1 MTFIQQN
8 IASSFEFVQQLVR
21 ARRGMLQQAIVTT
34 VDFCTRYAVQ
44 IIGIAVLLGLAC
56 GIYAA
61 DHFAIDTDVNKLI
74 SQNLAWRQREAVFNN
89 FFSRKEE
96 TILAVI
102 DAPTSE
108 LATQATAAVIQKL
121 SDQNDHF
128 HSILEAGGGP
138 FFQKN
143 GLLFL
148 PTEEVVALTKKLG
161 EGKPVIQT
169 LAQDSN
175 LRGLTTALN
184 YGLIGARINQY
195 TLDTFSGTLNM
206 VSDTLDEAIAGRPAS
221 FSWRAMLNGRP
232 STPDERRRFL
242 EIRPVLDYAALM
254 PGKVA
259 TDAIRQ
265 AVVDLDIRA
274 KYGATLRLTGP
285 VAIADEEYATL
296 EEGAYTNTAVTIVVV
311 LTILW
316 LALRSFGIIL
326 AVAISLVVGLSITA
340 AIGLALVGALNL
352 ISVAFAV
359 LFIGLGVDFG
369 IQFSVRYRAE
379 RHEVDDLHKAL
390 VNTASHVGA
399 PLTLAAAATAAGFL
413 SFLPTDYKGLSELG
427 LLAGL
432 GMIVAFLTSITL
444 LPALLTVLRP
454 PGEPKEMGFKS
465 LAPLD
470 RFMERHRIPIIVG
483 TGLAVAAGLPLLYW
497 LQFDFNPLNL
507 RSTKVESVA
516 TLLELRS
523 DPAIGASSIYVLAPS
538 KEAAQADLENLSK
551 LPEVSSVKSIESFI
565 PADQPPKLAAI
576 RQLATV
582 LDPVLRPDPNK
593 KPPTDA
599 DNVAALKAAVD
610 ALKQSA
616 GTQTGPGAIAAKRL
630 ADDLAKLASGDEA
643 MRGRAHAAM
652 IPSLNTALD
661 ELRNYLQA
669 QPVTL
674 ETLPPEIAREWV
686 TQDGRYKVEIL
697 PKGDPTDNETLRQF
711 ARAVQAVEPNATGG
725 PIAILES
732 GRTVVRAFFE
742 AGFWALGSIVILLW
756 IVLRRF
762 GDVLLTIIP
771 LLMAGVVT
779 MELMVLFGMKLNFAN
794 IIALPL
800 LLGVGVAFKIYYIMA
815 WRAGQTGLLQSS
827 LTRAV
832 MFSALTTATA
842 FGSLWLS
849 SHPGTSS
856 MGKLMALAL
865 VTTMAAAVLFQ
876 PVLMGPPRDPKPKR
890 FMRRV
895 GAGAAAARSQEAV
908 AAGADRST

>member
-1 MTFIQQN
+1 
-8 IASSFEFVQQLVR
+8 
-21 ARRGMLQQAIVTT
+21 MLQKAIVST
-34 VDFCTRYAVQ
+34 VDYCTRYATQ
-44 IIGIAVLLGLAC
+44 IVGIAALLGLITA
-56 GIYAA
+56 ISAA
-61 DHFAIDTDVNKLI
+61 GHFAIDADVNKLI
-74 SQNLAWRQREAVFNN
+74 SKDLPWRQREVAFQK
-89 FFSRKEE
+89 FFPPKEE

-108 LATQATAAVIQKL
+108 LATQVTTGLIRKL
-121 SDQNDHF
+121 SDQKDLF
-128 HSILEAGGGP
+128 RSIIEAGGGP

-148 PTEEVVALTKKLG
+148 PAEEVVATTKKLG
-161 EGKPVIQT
+161 DAKPLIQA
-169 LAQDSN
+169 LAQDPN
-175 LRGLTTALN
+175 LRGLTTTLN
-184 YGLIGARINQY
+184 YGLIGARMKHY
-195 TLDTFSGTLNM
+195 TLDDLAGTLNM
-206 VSDTLDEAIAGRPAS
+206 VSDTLDAAIADHPAS

-232 STPDERRRFL
+232 PSPGERRRFI
-242 EIRPVLDYAALM
+242 EIRPALDYSALM
-254 PGKVA
+254 PGKAA
-259 TDAIRQ
+259 TDAIRE
-265 AVVDLDIRA
+265 AAADLNKSA
-274 KYGATLRLTGP
+274 QYGATLRLTGP

-296 EEGAYTNTAVTIVVV
+296 NEGAVVNTTATIVVV

-316 LALRSFGIIL
+316 LALRSPRIIV
-326 AVAISLVVGLSITA
+326 AVFISLLVGLSVTA
-340 AIGLALVGALNL
+340 AIGLAIVGALNL

-379 RHEVDDLHKAL
+379 RHEVDDLHQAL
-390 VNTASHVGA
+390 INTAKHVGA

-432 GMIVAFLTSITL
+432 GMIIAFLTSITL
-444 LPALLTVLRP
+444 IPGLLRLLRP
-454 PGEPKEMGFKS
+454 PGEPEEMGFRW
-465 LAPLD
+465 LAPVD
-470 RFMERHRIPIIVG
+470 RFMERQRIPIIVG
-483 TGLAVAAGLPLLYW
+483 TGLIVAAGLPLLYW

-507 RSTKVESVA
+507 RSPKVESVA
-516 TLLELRS
+516 TFLELRS
-523 DPAIGASSIYVLAPS
+523 DPAIGASSIHVLAPDQ
-538 KEAAQADLENLSK
+538 AAAKADEEKLSK
-551 LPEVSSVKSIESFI
+551 LPEVASVKTIEDFI
-565 PADQPPKLAAI
+565 PADQQPKLAAI

-582 LDPVLRPDPNK
+582 LEPALRPDPNK

-599 DNVAALKAAVD
+599 DNIAALKAAVD
-610 ALKQSA
+610 NLKKAA
-616 GTQTGPGAIAAKRL
+616 GSEDGRGATAAKRL
-630 ADDLAKLASGDEA
+630 AEDLAKLADGDEA
-643 MRGRAHAAM
+643 LRARAQAAM
-652 IPSLNTALD
+652 IPPLNTALD

-697 PKGDPTDNETLRQF
+697 PKGDPTDNETLRRF

-732 GRTVVRAFFE
+732 GRTVIRAFFE
-742 AGFWALGSIVILLW
+742 AGFWALASITILLW
-756 IVLRRF
+756 VVLRRF
-762 GDVLLTIIP
+762 GDVLLTLIP
-771 LLMAGVVT
+771 LLMAGIVT

-815 WRAGQTGLLQSS
+815 WRAGQTDLLQSS

-876 PVLMGPPRDPKPKR
+876 PVLMGPPREKA
-890 FMRRV
+890 RR
-895 GAGAAAARSQEAV
+895 ARARALLERRSVQDAV
-908 AAGADRST
+908 AAGAERSTNT

>member
-1 MTFIQQN
+1 
-8 IASSFEFVQQLVR
+8 
-21 ARRGMLQQAIVTT
+21 MLQKVIVT
-34 VDFCTRYAVQ
+34 VVNFCTRYAAQ
-44 IIGIAVLLGLAC
+44 IIGIAALLGLATA
-56 GIYAA
+56 IYAA
-61 DHFAIDTDVNKLI
+61 GHFAIDADVNKLI
-74 SQNLAWRQREAVFNN
+74 SKDLPWRQREVAFEKS
-89 FFSRKEE
+89 FPPKEE

-108 LATQATAAVIQKL
+108 LATQATAALIQKL
-121 SDQNDHF
+121 SDQKDHF
-128 HSILEAGGGP
+128 RSILEAGGGP

-148 PTEEVVALTKKLG
+148 PTPEVVSLTKKLG
-161 EGKPVIQT
+161 EAKPVIQT

-184 YGLIGARINQY
+184 YGLIGARMNQY
-195 TLDTFSGTLNM
+195 TLDNFSGTLNM
-206 VSDTLDEAIAGRPAS
+206 VADTLEESIAGRSAS

-232 STPDERRRFL
+232 PTPDERRRFV

-259 TDAIRQ
+259 TEAIRQ
-265 AVVDLDIRA
+265 AAADLDIGA
-274 KYGATLRLTGP
+274 KYGAKVRLTGP

-296 EEGAYTNTAVTIVVV
+296 EEGAYTNTTVTIVVV

-326 AVAISLVVGLSITA
+326 AVAACLLVGLSITA
-340 AIGLALVGALNL
+340 AVGLALVGALNL

-379 RHEVDDLHKAL
+379 RHEVDDLHQAL
-390 VNTASHVGA
+390 INTASHVGA

-465 LAPLD
+465 LAPVD

-483 TGLAVAAGLPLLYW
+483 TGLVVAAGLPLLFW

-516 TLLELRS
+516 TFLELRS

-538 KEAAQADLENLSK
+538 KEAAQSDLEKLSK
-551 LPEVSSVKSIESFI
+551 LPEVSSVKTIESFI
-565 PADQPPKLAAI
+565 PDDQQPKLAAI

-616 GTQTGPGAIAAKRL
+616 GTQTGPGALAAKRL
-630 ADDLAKLASGDEA
+630 ADDLAKLAGGDEA

-762 GDVLLTIIP
+762 SDVLLTIIP

-890 FMRRV
+890 FKRLI
-895 GAGAAAARSQEAV
+895 GAGSAAARSQEAV
-908 AAGADRST
+908 AAGADKST

>member
-1 MTFIQQN
+1 
-8 IASSFEFVQQLVR
+8 
-21 ARRGMLQQAIVTT
+21 MLQQAIVAIIN
-34 VDFCTRYAVQ
+34 FCTRYAAQ
-44 IIGIAVLLGLAC
+44 IIGIAALLGLATAV
-56 GIYAA
+56 YAA
-61 DHFAIDTDVNKLI
+61 GHFAIDADVNKLI
-74 SQNLAWRQREAVFNN
+74 SKELPWRQREVAFEKS
-89 FFSRKEE
+89 FPPKEE

-121 SDQNDHF
+121 SDQKDHF
-128 HSILEAGGGP
+128 RSILEAGGGP

-148 PTEEVVALTKKLG
+148 PTEEVVALTKKLA
-161 EGKPVIQT
+161 EAKPLIQT

-184 YGLIGARINQY
+184 YGLIGARMNQY
-195 TLDTFSGTLNM
+195 TLDNLSGTLNT

-232 STPDERRRFL
+232 PTADERRRFV

-265 AVVDLDIRA
+265 AAADLDIGAR
-274 KYGATLRLTGP
+274 YGAKLRLTGP

-296 EEGAYTNTAVTIVVV
+296 EEGAFTNTIATIVVV

-379 RHEVDDLHKAL
+379 RHEVDDLHQAL
-390 VNTASHVGA
+390 LNTASHVGV

-432 GMIVAFLTSITL
+432 GMIIAFLTSITL

-470 RFMERHRIPIIVG
+470 RFMERRRIPIIVG
-483 TGLAVAAGLPLLYW
+483 TGLVVAAGLPLLYW

-516 TLLELRS
+516 TFLELRS
-523 DPAIGASSIYVLAPS
+523 DPAIGASSIFVLAPS
-538 KEAAQADLENLSK
+538 MEAAKSDLEKLSK
-551 LPEVSSVKSIESFI
+551 LPEVSSVKTIESFI
-565 PADQPPKLAAI
+565 PDDQQPKLAAI

-643 MRGRAHAAM
+643 MRARASAAM
-652 IPSLNTALD
+652 IPSLNTALG

-742 AGFWALGSIVILLW
+742 AGFWALGSIIILLW

-815 WRAGQTGLLQSS
+815 WRAGQTDLLQSS

-890 FMRRV
+890 FKRLIR
-895 GAGAAAARSQEAV
+895 AGAAAARSQEAV

>member
-1 MTFIQQN
+1 
-8 IASSFEFVQQLVR
+8 
-21 ARRGMLQQAIVTT
+21 MLRQAIVTI
-34 VDFCTRYAVQ
+34 VDYCTRYAAQ
-44 IIGIAVLLGLAC
+44 TIGIAVLLGLVT

-61 DHFAIDTDVNKLI
+61 RHFAIDTDVNKLI
-74 SQNLAWRQREAVFNN
+74 SKELPWRQREVAFEKS
-89 FFSRKEE
+89 FPPKEE
-96 TILAVI
+96 TILAII

-108 LATQATAAVIQKL
+108 LATQATTALIQKL
-121 SDQNDHF
+121 APQKDHF

-138 FFQKN
+138 FFAKN

-148 PTEEVVALTKKLG
+148 PTEEVVGLTKKLG
-161 EGKPVIQT
+161 EAKPLIQT

-184 YGLIGARINQY
+184 YGLIGARMNQY
-195 TLDTFSGTLNM
+195 TLDDLSGTLNT
-206 VSDTLDEAIAGRPAS
+206 VSDTLDEVIAGHPAS
-221 FSWRAMLNGRP
+221 YSWRAMLNGRP
-232 STPDERRRFL
+232 ASPDERRRFV
-242 EIRPVLDYAALM
+242 EFRPVLDYAALM

-259 TDAIRQ
+259 TDAIR
-265 AVVDLDIRA
+265 AAAAELDIGA
-274 KYGATLRLTGP
+274 KYGASVRLTGP

-296 EEGAYTNTAVTIVVV
+296 EEGAFVNTAVTIVVV

-326 AVAISLVVGLSITA
+326 AVAVSLLVGLSITA
-340 AIGLALVGALNL
+340 AIGLAIVGALNL

-379 RHEVDDLHKAL
+379 RHEVDNLHEAL

-432 GMIVAFLTSITL
+432 GMIIAFLTSITL
-444 LPALLTVLRP
+444 IPALLTVLRP
-454 PGEPKEMGFKS
+454 PGEPEEMGFKS
-465 LAPLD
+465 LAPVD
-470 RFMERHRIPIIVG
+470 RFMERHRIPVIVG
-483 TGLAVAAGLPLLYW
+483 TGLVVAAGLPLLYW

-507 RSTKVESVA
+507 RSAKVESVA
-516 TLLELRS
+516 TFLELRS
-523 DPAIGASSIYVLAPS
+523 DPNIGASSIFVLAPNQETVNTAVE
-538 KEAAQADLENLSK
+538 KLSK
-551 LPEVSSVKSIESFI
+551 LPEVASVKTIDSFI
-565 PADQPPKLAAI
+565 PGDQQPKLAAI

-593 KPPTDA
+593 KPPTDT
-599 DNVAALKAAVD
+599 DNIAALKTAVD

-616 GTQTGPGAIAAKRL
+616 GTQTGRGTAAAKRL
-630 ADDLAKLASGDEA
+630 AEDLGKLASGDEA
-643 MRGRAHAAM
+643 LRARAQAAM

-661 ELRNYLQA
+661 ELRSYLQA

-732 GRTVVRAFFE
+732 GRTVVRAFYE
-742 AGFWALGSIVILLW
+742 AGFLALGSIIILLW

-762 GDVLLTIIP
+762 GDVLLTIFP
-771 LLMAGVVT
+771 LLVAGVVT
-779 MELMVLFGMKLNFAN
+779 MELMVLLGMKLNFAN

-815 WRAGQTGLLQSS
+815 WRAGQTDLLQSS

-876 PVLMGPPRDPKPKR
+876 PVLMGPPREPKPKR
-890 FMRRV
+890 FKRRMSA
-895 GAGAAAARSQEAV
+895 GAGAAQSPEPV

>member
-1 MTFIQQN
+1 
-8 IASSFEFVQQLVR
+8 
-21 ARRGMLQQAIVTT
+21 MLQQAIVTI
-34 VDFCTRYAVQ
+34 VDFCTRYAAQ
-44 IIGIAVLLGLAC
+44 IIGIAVVLGLAAA
-56 GIYAA
+56 IYAA
-61 DHFAIDTDVNKLI
+61 GHFAIDADVNKLI
-74 SQNLAWRQREAVFNN
+74 SKELPWRQREVAFEKS
-89 FFSRKEE
+89 FPPKEE

-121 SDQNDHF
+121 SDQKDHF
-128 HSILEAGGGP
+128 RSILEAGGGP

-161 EGKPVIQT
+161 EAKPVIQT

-184 YGLIGARINQY
+184 YGLIGVRMNQY
-195 TLDTFSGTLNM
+195 TLDNFSGTLNM
-206 VSDTLDEAIAGRPAS
+206 VSDTLDEAIAGRAAS

-232 STPDERRRFL
+232 PTPDERRRFL

-265 AVVDLDIRA
+265 AAADLDIGA
-274 KYGATLRLTGP
+274 KLRLTGP

-296 EEGAYTNTAVTIVVV
+296 EEGAFTNTTVTIVVV

-352 ISVAFAV
+352 ISIAFAV

-379 RHEVDDLHKAL
+379 RHEVDELHEAL
-390 VNTASHVGA
+390 VNTARHVGA
-399 PLTLAAAATAAGFL
+399 QLTLAAAATAAGFL

-432 GMIVAFLTSITL
+432 GMIIAFLTSITVI
-444 LPALLTVLRP
+444 PALLTVLRP

-483 TGLAVAAGLPLLYW
+483 IGLAVAAGLPLLYW

-538 KEAAQADLENLSK
+538 KEAAQSDLEKLSK
-551 LPEVSSVKSIESFI
+551 LPEVSSVKTIESFV
-565 PADQPPKLAAI
+565 PADQQPKLAAI

-599 DNVAALKAAVD
+599 DNIAALKSAVD

-616 GTQTGPGAIAAKRL
+616 GTQIGRGAAAAKRL
-630 ADDLAKLASGDEA
+630 AEDLAKIASGDKA

-652 IPSLNTALD
+652 VPSLNTALD

-674 ETLPPEIAREWV
+674 ETLPPEIAGKWV

-732 GRTVVRAFFE
+732 GRTVVRAFYE
-742 AGFWALGSIVILLW
+742 AGFWALGSIIILLW

-779 MELMVLFGMKLNFAN
+779 MELMVLLGMKLNFAN

-832 MFSALTTATA
+832 IFSAMTTATA

-876 PVLMGPPRDPKPKR
+876 PVLMGPPREPKPKR
-890 FMRRV
+890 FKRRI
-895 GAGAAAARSQEAV
+895 GAGAAATRSQEAV

>member
-1 MTFIQQN
+1 
-8 IASSFEFVQQLVR
+8 
-21 ARRGMLQQAIVTT
+21 MLQRAIVTI
-34 VDFCTRYAVQ
+34 VDYCTRYAAQ
-44 IIGIAVLLGLAC
+44 IIGVAALLGVVT

-61 DHFAIDTDVNKLI
+61 GHFAIDADVNKLI
-74 SQNLAWRQREAVFNN
+74 SKELPWRQREVAFEKS
-89 FFSRKEE
+89 FPPKEE

-108 LATQATAAVIQKL
+108 LATQVTAALIQKL
-121 SDQNDHF
+121 APRKDHF

-138 FFQKN
+138 FFAKN

-148 PTEEVVALTKKLG
+148 PTEEVVGLTKKLG
-161 EGKPVIQT
+161 EAKPLIQT

-184 YGLIGARINQY
+184 YGLIGARMNQY
-195 TLDTFSGTLNM
+195 TLDDLSGTLNM
-206 VSDTLDEAIAGRPAS
+206 VSDTLDEVIAGRPAS

-232 STPDERRRFL
+232 ANPDEQRRFV
-242 EIRPVLDYAALM
+242 EFRPVLDYAALM

-259 TDAIRQ
+259 TDAIRD
-265 AVVDLDIRA
+265 AAAELDIGT
-274 KYGATLRLTGP
+274 KYGARVRLTGP

-296 EEGAYTNTAVTIVVV
+296 EEGAFVNTAVTIVVV

-326 AVAISLVVGLSITA
+326 AVAISLLVGLSITA
-340 AIGLALVGALNL
+340 AIGLAIVGALNL

-379 RHEVDDLHKAL
+379 RHEVDNLHEAL
-390 VNTASHVGA
+390 VNTARHVGA

-432 GMIVAFLTSITL
+432 GMIIAFLTSITVI
-444 LPALLTVLRP
+444 PALLTVLRP
-454 PGEPKEMGFKS
+454 PGEPEEMGFKS
-465 LAPLD
+465 LAPVD
-470 RFMERHRIPIIVG
+470 RFMERHRIPVIVG
-483 TGLAVAAGLPLLYW
+483 TGLVVAAGLPLLYW

-507 RSTKVESVA
+507 RSAKVESVA
-516 TLLELRS
+516 TFLELRS
-523 DPAIGASSIYVLAPS
+523 DPNIGASSIYVLAPN
-538 KEAAQADLENLSK
+538 KEAANTDVQKLSK
-551 LPEVSSVKSIESFI
+551 VPEVASVKTIDSFI
-565 PADQPPKLAAI
+565 PDDQQPKLAAI
-576 RQLATV
+576 RQLASV

-599 DNVAALKAAVD
+599 DNVAALKSAVD

-616 GTQTGPGAIAAKRL
+616 GTQTGRGAAAAKRL
-630 ADDLAKLASGDEA
+630 GEDLGKLASGDEA
-643 MRGRAHAAM
+643 LRARAQAAM

-669 QPVTL
+669 HSVTL

-697 PKGDPTDNETLRQF
+697 PKGDPTDNEILRQF

-732 GRTVVRAFFE
+732 GRTVVRAFYE
-742 AGFWALGSIVILLW
+742 AGFWALGSIIVLLW

-771 LLMAGVVT
+771 LLVAGVVT

-815 WRAGQTGLLQSS
+815 WRAGQTDLLQSS

-876 PVLMGPPRDPKPKR
+876 PVLMGPPREPKPKR
-890 FMRRV
+890 SKRRMS
-895 GAGAAAARSQEAV
+895 ADTSAAQSPEPV

>member
-1 MTFIQQN
+1 
-8 IASSFEFVQQLVR
+8 
-21 ARRGMLQQAIVTT
+21 MLQQAIVTI
-34 VDFCTRYAVQ
+34 VDFCTRYAAQ
-44 IIGIAVLLGLAC
+44 IIGIAALLGLATAA
-56 GIYAA
+56 YAA
-61 DHFAIDTDVNKLI
+61 AHFAIDADVNKLI
-74 SQNLAWRQREAVFNN
+74 SKDLPWRQREVAFEKS
-89 FFSRKEE
+89 FPPKEE

-108 LATQATAAVIQKL
+108 LATQATAALIQKL
-121 SDQNDHF
+121 SDQKDHF

-148 PTEEVVALTKKLG
+148 PTEEVVTLTKKLG
-161 EGKPVIQT
+161 EAKPVIQT

-184 YGLIGARINQY
+184 YGLIG
-195 TLDTFSGTLNM
+195 
-206 VSDTLDEAIAGRPAS
+206 VRPAS

-232 STPDERRRFL
+232 ATSDERRRFL

-265 AVVDLDIRA
+265 AVVDLDIGA

-296 EEGAYTNTAVTIVVV
+296 EEGAYTNTTVTIVVV

-432 GMIVAFLTSITL
+432 GMIVAYLTSITL
-444 LPALLTVLRP
+444 IPALLTLLHP
-454 PGEPKEMGFKS
+454 PGEPSEMGFKA
-465 LAPLD
+465 LAPVD
-470 RFMERHRIPIIVG
+470 RFMEHRRIPIIIG
-483 TGLAVAAGLPLLYW
+483 TGLVVAAGLPLLYW
-497 LQFDFNPLNL
+497 LQFDFNPINL
-507 RSTKVESVA
+507 RSPAAESVA
-516 TLLELRS
+516 TFLELRS
-523 DPAIGASSIYVLAPS
+523 DPAIGANSIFVLAPD
-538 KEAAQADLENLSK
+538 KVAADADVEKLSK
-551 LPEVSSVKSIESFI
+551 LPEVSSVKTVESFI
-565 PADQPPKLAAI
+565 PDDQQPKLAAI
-576 RQLATV
+576 HQMAAV
-582 LDPVLRPDPNK
+582 LDPVLRPDPNR
-593 KPPTDA
+593 KPATDA
-599 DNVAALKAAVD
+599 DDVAALKSVADGLNQA
-610 ALKQSA
+610 A
-616 GTQTGPGAIAAKRL
+616 GTQTGKGAAAAKRL
-630 ADDLAKLASGDEA
+630 AVELSKLADGDEA
-643 MRGRAHAAM
+643 LRQRAHAAM
-652 IPSLNTALD
+652 IPPLVTALD
-661 ELRNYLQA
+661 GLRGYLQA

-674 ETLPPEIAREWV
+674 ETLPPEIARQWV
-686 TQDGRYKVEIL
+686 TQDGRFKVEIL
-697 PKGDPTDNETLRQF
+697 PKGDPNDNETLRRF
-711 ARAVQAVEPNATGG
+711 ARAVQSVEPSAIGG
-725 PIAILES
+725 PISILES
-732 GRTVVRAFFE
+732 GRTVIRAFFE
-742 AGFWALGSIVILLW
+742 AGFWALASIAILLW

-762 GDVLLTIIP
+762 GDVLLTLIP
-771 LLMAGVVT
+771 LLMAGIVT
-779 MELMVLFGMKLNFAN
+779 MELMVLLGMKLNFAN

-800 LLGVGVAFKIYYIMA
+800 LLGLGVAFKIYYIMA
-815 WRAGQTGLLQSS
+815 WRAGQTDLLQSS

-876 PVLMGPPRDPKPKR
+876 PVLMGPPRES
-890 FMRRV
+890 
-895 GAGAAAARSQEAV
+895 A
-908 AAGADRST
+908 